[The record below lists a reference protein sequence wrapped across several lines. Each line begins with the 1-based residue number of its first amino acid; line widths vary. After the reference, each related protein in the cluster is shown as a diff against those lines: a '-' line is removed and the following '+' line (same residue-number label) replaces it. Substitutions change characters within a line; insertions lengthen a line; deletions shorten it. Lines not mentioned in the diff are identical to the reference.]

1 MKPAVFLDRD
11 GTLIES
17 VPYLA
22 TPEQVRLLP
31 GAAEAVR
38 RFSDA
43 GFLVVLASNQSGVA
57 RGFFDE
63 AALSRVHKRLVEVL
77 SAEGA
82 SLDGAY
88 YCPYLDGPEACV
100 EIYRLDSELR
110 KPRPGM
116 LFQAAKELD
125 IDLEASWM
133 LGDSPCDAEAGQRAG
148 CRTIHVLGSDA
159 GEESEPTVA
168 ECTVDNIL
176 AAVPVVTQPMTEDR
190 EEHSTTDR
198 HAELPDS
205 ASNEADESAD
215 GNVVDLLKDIRDRI
229 DRAQRQD
236 TQQDFSVLR
245 LFGTLLQ
252 MFAIMVAMWG
262 LIAIFDDRAQVATAR
277 LTLACFFQLASMT
290 AIAVERFR

>member
-11 GTLIES
+11 GTLIEP

-22 TPEQVRLLP
+22 TPEEVRLLP

-43 GFLVVLASNQSGVA
+43 GFLVVLASNQSGIA
-57 RGFFDE
+57 RGLFNE
-63 AALSRVHKRLVEVL
+63 AALSRVHERLVEVL

-88 YCPYLDGPEACV
+88 YCPYLDGPDARV
-100 EIYRLDSELR
+100 ELYRLDSELR

-133 LGDSPCDAEAGQRAG
+133 LGDSPCDAEAGRRAG
-148 CRTIHVLGSDA
+148 CRTIHVLGSNGKKDL
-159 GEESEPTVA
+159 EPTDA
-168 ECTVDNIL
+168 ECTVSNIL
-176 AAVPVVTQPMTEDR
+176 DAVPLVTQPMTEDG
-190 EEHSTTDR
+190 EEHAPTDS
-198 HAELPDS
+198 HSEVE
-205 ASNEADESAD
+205 ASSPGEVFKSAD
-215 GNVVDLLKDIRDRI
+215 GDVVDLLKDIRDRI

-252 MFAIMVAMWG
+252 MFAIMVALWG
-262 LIAIFDDRAQVATAR
+262 MIAIFDDRAQVATAR

-290 AIAVERFR
+290 AIAIERFR